1 MADTEAPTKRPRRPW
16 YVRWAVYLL
25 VIYGIYCGLLF
36 FIQHKIIF
44 PGSAAGKPA
53 AHPIHADIE
62 TLELTTPQGK
72 SIAWY
77 LAPAGASADEPVP
90 LVVILHGNAELI
102 DHQHFLLNY
111 YNSLG
116 FAVLLPE
123 YRGYGRSEGS
133 PSQATIV
140 PDVVAFHDMATA
152 RPEVDAARV
161 VIHGRSIGGAIAA
174 QLADQR
180 KPSVLI
186 VQSTG
191 ASVAGMS
198 WKYGVPPFIVRS
210 PFNTARVFET
220 LDIPVLIL
228 HGQHDGVFPYSHA
241 KELLAAAPNAILV
254 PFNSGHGGI
263 PRSDEFERYDQAID
277 SRLRDAD
284 LLPDHEIFEGMTP

>member
-1 MADTEAPTKRPRRPW
+1 MAETETPKKRRKPRW
-16 YVRWAVYLL
+16 YFRVLIYLF
-25 VIYGIYCGLLF
+25 VIYIAYCGVLF

-44 PGSAAGKPA
+44 PAAYAGKPA
-53 AHPIHADIE
+53 AAPIHPEIE
-62 TLELTTPQGK
+62 TLELKTSQGT

-77 LAPAGASADEPVP
+77 LAPQEASADNPVP

-111 YNSLG
+111 YHGLG

-140 PDVVAFHDMATA
+140 PDAVAFYDMAVA
-152 RPEVDAARV
+152 RPEVDGTKV
-161 VIHGRSIGGAIAA
+161 VIHGRSIGGAVAA

-180 KPSVLI
+180 TPQVLI

-191 ASVAGMS
+191 TSVATMA
-198 WKYGVPPFIVRS
+198 WKYGAPPFIVRS
-210 PFNTARVFET
+210 PFNTARVFEKMN
-220 LDIPVLIL
+220 IPILIL
-228 HGQHDGVFPYSHA
+228 HSLHDGIFPYAHA

-254 PFNSGHGGI
+254 PFNSGHGNI
-263 PRSDEFERYDQAID
+263 PSSDEHARYTQVIEG
-277 SRLRDAD
+277 RL
-284 LLPDHEIFEGMTP
+284 IEGGVLAPPED